1 MKAGQI
7 NKYVVTNAWGVV
19 QVCHYLTL
27 DSLWVKTS
35 ILSYLVKFF
44 WVWVKIENTFLD
56 FPTFKEK
63 FSCNNAFN
71 NKCTLKLPTSYLDNL
86 SFWCSK
92 IKIMNGTIFLL
103 VGMVK
108 DKFAN
113 FWIYSLLSPFE
124 SKDYAYTLS
133 ISGENGRAKFSHY
146 NGQAHYMFSRIF
158 LIRIYNFFLPNPYT
172 IMQYLFWFSQIAQN
186 WEGIALFEP

>member
-1 MKAGQI
+1 MNFK
-7 NKYVVTNAWGVV
+7 NA
-19 QVCHYLTL
+19 
-27 DSLWVKTS
+27 
-35 ILSYLVKFF
+35 F
-44 WVWVKIENTFLD
+44 WD
-56 FPTFKEK
+56 FPILEEK

-71 NKCTLKLPTSYLDNL
+71 NKCTLKLPTNYLDNL

-133 ISGENGRAKFSHY
+133 ITHENGRSKFSHY
-146 NGQAHYMFSRIF
+146 NGQASYMFSRIF
-158 LIRIYNFFLPNPYT
+158 LIIPVLVQWDILLPDSDFT
-172 IMQYLFWFSQIAQN
+172 SIGFTKFIQMSHL
-186 WEGIALFEP
+186 

>member
-1 MKAGQI
+1 MKKPFEI
-7 NKYVVTNAWGVV
+7 F
-19 QVCHYLTL
+19 L
-27 DSLWVKTS
+27 
-35 ILSYLVKFF
+35 LV
-44 WVWVKIENTFLD
+44 E
-56 FPTFKEK
+56 EK

-71 NKCTLKLPTSYLDNL
+71 NKCTLKLPTNYLDNL

-133 ISGENGRAKFSHY
+133 ITHENGRSKFSHY
-146 NGQAHYMFSRIF
+146 NGEAHYMFSRIPNTN
-158 LIRIYNFFLPNPYT
+158 LRIFWLRALPRSPKHSFVVVLVVVKLQICIKLDCTGSYW
-172 IMQYLFWFSQIAQN
+172 IILDHIESYWIKFWKSHFGKACC
-186 WEGIALFEP
+186 

>member
-1 MKAGQI
+1 MLFLEKNLKVDNHSNCIKIKTRQ
-7 NKYVVTNAWGVV
+7 NKELKNRR
-19 QVCHYLTL
+19 
-27 DSLWVKTS
+27 KN
-35 ILSYLVKFF
+35 I
-44 WVWVKIENTFLD
+44 VWLEDDKNTFWD
-56 FPTFKEK
+56 FPTLKEK

-71 NKCTLKLPTSYLDNL
+71 NKCTLKLPTNYLDNL

-133 ISGENGRAKFSHY
+133 ITHENGRSKFSHY

-158 LIRIYNFFLPNPYT
+158 LIRIYDFFLNN
-172 IMQYLFWFSQIAQN
+172 IM
-186 WEGIALFEP
+186 